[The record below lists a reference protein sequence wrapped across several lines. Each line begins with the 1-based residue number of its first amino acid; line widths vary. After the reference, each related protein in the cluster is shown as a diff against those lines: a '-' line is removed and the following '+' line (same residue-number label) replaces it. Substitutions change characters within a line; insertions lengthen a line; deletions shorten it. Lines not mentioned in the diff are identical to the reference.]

1 MQSVSVP
8 SNYTLELSDKLHNSG
23 LAMTLP
29 LVGSPYICN
38 NKDRRPYLHQHV
50 FDQFNTVTELALNF
64 ELHISIEVLALGFH
78 IFCFQNTPRWSQS
91 ASTANIC
98 CIWYSADDDYIV
110 KVQ

>member
-78 IFCFQNTPRWSQS
+78 IFCFQNTPWSQS

-98 CIWYSADDDYIV
+98 CIWYSADDYIV

>member
-8 SNYTLELSDKLHNSG
+8 SNYTLGLSGKLHNSG

-64 ELHISIEVLALGFH
+64 ELHISIEVLAFKFH
-78 IFCFQNTPRWSQS
+78 IFCFQNIGAKAHRRPTY
-91 ASTANIC
+91 ATFG
-98 CIWYSADDDYIV
+98 IV
-110 KVQ
+110 QMTIP